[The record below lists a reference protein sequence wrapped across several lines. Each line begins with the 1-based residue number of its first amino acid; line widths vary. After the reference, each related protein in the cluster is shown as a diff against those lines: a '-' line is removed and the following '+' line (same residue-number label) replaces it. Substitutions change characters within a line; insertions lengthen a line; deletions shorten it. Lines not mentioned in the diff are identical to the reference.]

1 MAAAPQGPGALD
13 RADRLAAIGAAND
26 LAHQHP
32 PRGPFATEAKTL
44 EAAHD
49 EQLLEIVGEGG
60 EKGKEREPA
69 IMTIKSRARPTL
81 SASMPAVQPPK
92 AEITNALVA
101 NNPAW
106 ALVMCHTAINAGM
119 AKV

>member
-1 MAAAPQGPGALD
+1 MAAAPQPQAQALD

-26 LAHQHP
+26 LAHQHR

-81 SASMPAVQPPK
+81 SAPPK